1 MVCARL
7 WSGFGALAESCG
19 SPTWDLATNSLY
31 ALKHPQKRVLHEP
44 QPKRLLFLNSGG
56 DPHARVA
63 PALGIAI
70 VVAGIP
76 QAAQTCGS
84 RAETLAPRLRRC
96 TGSKHGLLCRCGLT
110 PAHQTASCFSPF

>member
-19 SPTWDLATNSLY
+19 SPTWGLATDSLY
-31 ALKHPQKRVLHEP
+31 ALKHPPKRILHEP

-56 DPHARVA
+56 VRMRVL
-63 PALGIAI
+63 PLLLGIAI

-76 QAAQTCGS
+76 QASQAMARAQVTSCQEIPPSDLGS
-84 RAETLAPRLRRC
+84 PGRGLRPH
-96 TGSKHGLLCRCGLT
+96 S
-110 PAHQTASCFSPF
+110 